1 MTDNDIARAMLD
13 ASLTILEQ
21 CEIKDEMF
29 KVAIERMIKRGCHQL
44 IAQNA
49 VSTVA
54 QTLNKVNGTE
64 YKLPSP
70 LTILQ

>member
-21 CEIKDEMF
+21 CEVKDEMF
-29 KVAIERMIKRGCHQL
+29 KVAIERMKERGCHQL
-44 IAQNA
+44 IARKA
-49 VSTVA
+49 VSTVV

-64 YKLPSP
+64 YKPPSP
-70 LTILQ
+70 LKILQ